1 MQCIE
6 ALVLEE
12 KQLPLCEV
20 SKHVQDRVIEI
31 TSEHKTNLL
40 NGWEATAPIWM
51 WGIHPPVYHSASHN
65 PRSDTS
71 DISTPLH
78 THRICLTRF

>member
-20 SKHVQDRVIEI
+20 SKHVKDRVIEI
-31 TSEHKTNLL
+31 TSEHETNLL

-51 WGIHPPVYHSASHN
+51 WGIHPTRASLSITQPTLRHI
-65 PRSDTS
+65 RY
-71 DISTPLH
+71 
-78 THRICLTRF
+78 